1 MADRIYDLTNDAS
14 PLDTSSFVMDDA
26 TYADAKSI
34 TYAQLETAIQA
45 DLLAADA
52 AIIDGAGLETDGSFQ
67 ADPTS
72 TYLTNANFLAAG
84 YDVNIK
90 NGLSLL
96 DSAVSTVYNNGV
108 LEVQFDL
115 TEDEVKLLGNKILK
129 VAAPGAGNYF
139 RIFGVDGMLDFNT
152 TAYSSAGSKG
162 VYVRFAGAADYIAE
176 LDKAFLESAATVT
189 ASFPVVRHNMP
200 ANTGI
205 EVIAPDGN
213 PRLGDSNI
221 YIKLHYKLQTEMTSG
236 GTGSTGGCCVS
247 PLEGSFVNADLTPSG
262 NLVIN
267 HAQVTQSLVLVVID
281 NTGTQFPT
289 VWVAGDE
296 SGADPNNYITA
307 PIGLGIAGTWHYF
320 IIASR

>member
-1 MADRIYDLTNDAS
+1 MDRIYDLTNDAN
-14 PLDTSSFVMDDA
+14 PLDSASFPMDDA
-26 TYADAKSI
+26 TYPEAKSI
-34 TYAQLETAIQA
+34 TYAQLEAAIQA
-45 DLLAADA
+45 PMLAADA
-52 AIIDGAGLETDGSFQ
+52 AIIDGAGLETDGSLQ
-67 ADPTS
+67 AEPTS

-90 NGLSLL
+90 NGLLLL
-96 DSAVSTVYNNGV
+96 DSVVSTAYNNGV

-115 TEDEVKLLGNKILK
+115 TEDEIKLLGQKLLK
-129 VAAPGAGNYF
+129 VSAPGAGNYF
-139 RIFGVDGMLDFNT
+139 RVFGVDAMLDFNKA
-152 TAYSSAGSKG
+152 AYTSAGNKG
-162 VYVRFAGAADYIAE
+162 IYVRFAGASDYIAE
-176 LDKAFLESAATVT
+176 LDATFLTRASSVT